1 MKHDYTLFWF
11 VALVCGLVLL
21 TMLAE
26 WKGFPG

>member
-1 MKHDYTLFWF
+1 MKHDYALFWF

-26 WKGFPG
+26 WGFSK